1 MKAIQKWAKGPSN
14 MGIVDLPEPTI
25 GPDDVLLEVGA
36 CGICGSDLH
45 IRKDEHEYRAP
56 VVPGHEFSGIIIEK
70 GCNVGAEWKV
80 GDRVCGDLE
89 TMNGRI
95 GVHVNGAYAERMA
108 IPERLLHHLPDTL
121 SLEEGAL
128 IEQVTCMS
136 HSLMHRSRIF
146 PGDFVVI
153 TGPGPIG
160 LTMLQMVRLYSP
172 RAVLVTG
179 LKTDTIRL
187 AKAKELGADFTCFS
201 EEDPVAR
208 VHELTKGVGADLVI
222 DCSGGDEAIGQALR
236 MVKEGGWITVIGVWG
251 HPVKV
256 NLDAVPYNNL
266 TIRGGWGW
274 GGMEIPDQAVRMA
287 VGWHSW
293 ERALAIMSLG
303 KVRLAPTI
311 TSRIGLEE
319 WQEAFARLGAKK
331 DIKVMIYPNK
341 KHMPREAGRV

>member
-70 GCNVGAEWKV
+70 GRNVGAEWKV

>member
-70 GCNVGAEWKV
+70 GRNVGAEWKV

-95 GVHVNGAYAERMA
+95 GVHVNGAYAEHMA

>member
-1 MKAIQKWAKGPSN
+1 
-14 MGIVDLPEPTI
+14 MGLVELPEPQV

-45 IRKDEHEYRAP
+45 IRKDEHEHRIP
-56 VVPGHEFSGIIIEK
+56 VVPGHEFSGVILEK
-70 GCNVGAEWKV
+70 GRGVAARWRA

-95 GVHVNGAYAERMA
+95 GVHVNGAYAERMVV
-108 IPERLLHHLPDTL
+108 PQQLLHRLPDSL

-128 IEQVTCMS
+128 VEQVTCMS

-179 LKTDTIRL
+179 LRSDTIRL
-187 AKAKELGADFTCFS
+187 AKAKELGADETWLS

-208 VHELTKGVGADLVI
+208 VRELTGGTGADLVI
-222 DCSGGDEAIGQALR
+222 DCSGGDSAIGQALQ
-236 MVKEGGWITVIGVWG
+236 MVKEGGWVTVIGVGG
-251 HPVKV
+251 HALKV
-256 NLDAVPYNNL
+256 NLDAIPYSNL
-266 TIRGGWGW
+266 TVRGGWGW

-293 ERALAIMSLG
+293 ERALTILGLG
-303 KVRLAPTI
+303 KVKLSPTI
-311 TSRIGLEE
+311 TDRVGLDGWED
-319 WQEAFARLGAKK
+319 AFARLEAKK
-331 DIKVMIYPNK
+331 EIKVMIYPHA
-341 KHMPREAGRV
+341 KHMPAGQTRR